1 MRALTRLVLPMVVVT
16 AMASGCGAFDPR
28 LVVSGGSGTDGPV
41 AEVMLPGTVAGR
53 PYSLGG
59 WDMCLDRPGSV
70 TITRVEPIKPY
81 NDIVVQAFSSRPHT
95 GPMLGNAEKPL
106 TELGFPARS
115 PAVTVVCEENAF
127 HTELAL
133 QYAKTSD
140 ATAGADGVR
149 ITYTSAGRQRTVD
162 LNVRV
167 LLCAPGDTER
177 CREAYEEPDTTG
189 DDD

>member
-1 MRALTRLVLPMVVVT
+1 MRALTRLILPMVVV
-16 AMASGCGAFDPR
+16 AALASGCGAFDPR
-28 LVVSGGSGTDGPV
+28 LLVNGGSGTDGTD
-41 AEVMLPGTVAGR
+41 AEVTLRDTVAHR

-70 TITRVEPIKPY
+70 TITGIELIKPY
-81 NDIVVQAFSSRPHT
+81 NDIVLQAFSSRPHT

-115 PAVTVVCEENAF
+115 PAVTTVCEESPL

-133 QYAKTSD
+133 QYAKTGD
-140 ATAGADGVR
+140 AAAGAEGVR

-162 LNVRV
+162 FNLRV
-167 LLCAPGDTER
+167 LLCPPGDTER
-177 CREAYEEPDTTG
+177 CREAYEELRTSS

>member
-1 MRALTRLVLPMVVVT
+1 MRALTRLILPMAVVS
-16 AMASGCGAFDPR
+16 AMTSGCGAFDPR
-28 LVVSGGSGTDGPV
+28 LIVNGGSGTDGPDG
-41 AEVMLPGTVAGR
+41 EVMLHDTVARR

-70 TITRVEPIKPY
+70 TITRVELIKPY
-81 NDIVVQAFSSRPHT
+81 NDIVLQAFSSRPHT

-115 PAVTVVCEENAF
+115 PAVTVVCEENPL

-133 QYAKTSD
+133 QYAKTGD

-162 LNVRV
+162 FSLRV

-177 CREAYEEPDTTG
+177 CREAYEGLSTTS

>member
-1 MRALTRLVLPMVVVT
+1 MRALTRLILPMVVVS
-16 AMASGCGAFDPR
+16 AMTSGCGAFDPR
-28 LVVSGGSGTDGPV
+28 LIINGGSGTDGPG
-41 AEVMLPGTVAGR
+41 AEVMLHDTVARR

-70 TITRVEPIKPY
+70 TITRVELIKPY
-81 NDIVVQAFSSRPHT
+81 NDIVLRAFSSRPHT

-106 TELGFPARS
+106 TELG
-115 PAVTVVCEENAF
+115 
-127 HTELAL
+127 L
-133 QYAKTSD
+133 QYAKTGD

-162 LNVRV
+162 FSLRV

-177 CREAYEEPDTTG
+177 CREAYEGLSTTS